1 MLEQVVINSAEFA
14 RNHETLRASVA
25 IEKLGRLHDLLHSGE
40 GELEYALTGRRDKEG
55 KLFLTCSVNGVLQL
69 RCQRCLEAMPY
80 QLSLESE
87 LELAEEEPDWAVMP
101 EEDESAD
108 LIKADPKLDVPALI
122 EDEILLALPM
132 APMHEAADCKSGA
145 DVKAASTKKNPFSV
159 LESLKTRN

>member
-25 IEKLGRLHDLLHSGE
+25 VENLNRLQDLLHSGE
-40 GELEYALTGRRDKEG
+40 GEVKYALAGRRDDEG
-55 KLFLTCSVNGVLQL
+55 KLFLACSVTGVLQL

-101 EEDESAD
+101 DEVESAD
-108 LIKADPKLDVPALI
+108 LIKADSNLDVLALI

-132 APMHEAADCKSGA
+132 APMHEAVNCTGA
-145 DVKAASTKKNPFSV
+145 GAKAESTKKNAFSV
-159 LESLKTRN
+159 LESLKNRN